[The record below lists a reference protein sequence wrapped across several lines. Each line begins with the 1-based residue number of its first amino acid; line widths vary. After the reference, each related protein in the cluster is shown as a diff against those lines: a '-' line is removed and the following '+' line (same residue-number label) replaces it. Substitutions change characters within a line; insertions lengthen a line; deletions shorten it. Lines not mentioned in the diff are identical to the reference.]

1 MIARPRGAAQPSG
14 ATVSVTRSPANQ
26 VTPYSTGAPS
36 ASTLTATGRRIG
48 APAAMRSRAASAGRA
63 AWALIRVAARV

>member
-1 MIARPRGAAQPSG
+1 
-14 ATVSVTRSPANQ
+14 